1 MICSHCGCG
10 RGNAQ
15 GRYEQCGDHKAT
27 WIGCHCL
34 IENAESCSPVKYSS
48 ITSLLLYSSDV
59 EEYKNVAIK
68 IFSKFMQRNNNMDN
82 NIKSE
87 DEEKNKNMLAS
98 IDFNAP
104 KIKKY

>member
-1 MICSHCGCG
+1 
-10 RGNAQ
+10 
-15 GRYEQCGDHKAT
+15 
-27 WIGCHCL
+27 
-34 IENAESCSPVKYSS
+34 
-48 ITSLLLYSSDV
+48 
-59 EEYKNVAIK
+59 
-68 IFSKFMQRNNNMDN
+68 MQRNNNMDN